1 VAGAAR
7 RALGEF
13 DTTKPNI
20 ARMNDYLLGG
30 KDNFAADR
38 EAAER
43 LLAIAPQMKTVM
55 VENRLFLGRAVR
67 YLAEQGIRQFFDI
80 GAGLPTQQNSHE
92 VARSV
97 APDARVVYVD
107 SDPVVRSHCEA
118 ILAND
123 EHTIVVDG
131 DILHPEEIIADRRV
145 QRVIDFDEPVA
156 VLIFGALHFIPNSDD
171 PFKCV
176 ARLRDMLPSGSYLS
190 LTHAIFDAKRKN
202 SDLVGEIYRE
212 VSGRTDSEG
221 PRPRDEVLRFFD
233 GFDLVDPGLVFVR
246 EWHPD
251 NPLSAQAAK
260 HIPKLGGVGRKP

>member
-1 VAGAAR
+1 MAGPAR

-38 EAAER
+38 EVAER
-43 LLAIAPQMKTVM
+43 LLAVAPYMKTMM

-67 YLAEQGIRQFFDI
+67 YLAEQGVRQFFDI

-92 VARSV
+92 VARAV
-97 APDARVVYVD
+97 APDARVVYID
-107 SDPVVRSHCEA
+107 SDPIVRSHCEA

-123 EHTIVVDG
+123 EHTEVVDG
-131 DILHPEEIIADRRV
+131 DILHPEEIIADSRV
-145 QRVIDFDEPVA
+145 QRVIDFDEPIA
-156 VLIFGALHFIPNSDD
+156 VLICGALHYIPNSDD

-176 ARLRDMLPSGSYLS
+176 ARLRDMLPSGSYLG
-190 LTHAIFDAKRKN
+190 LTHALFDGRSKTGNPASAIF
-202 SDLVGEIYRE
+202 RE

-221 PRPRDEVLRFFD
+221 PRPRDEVLRFFE
-233 GFDLVDPGLVFVR
+233 GFELVDPGLVYVR
-246 EWHPD
+246 QWRPD
-251 NPLSAQAAK
+251 NPLSAQLAK
-260 HIPKLGGVGRKP
+260 RIGKLGGVGRKP